1 MAFDAFLKIGSGP
14 DVKGESTDDKHKNE
28 IEIASFSF
36 GASNPSTI
44 GSGTGGTGG
53 GKVSIS
59 SLNVMKKTDKS
70 SAMLFQACCAG
81 DHYATATLTLR
92 KAGGKSPLE
101 YLIYTFTE
109 FYVDSVQWSGSAGGG
124 DSTPS
129 ESVSFSFASVHVKY
143 VPQKADGTG
152 DSPIEGGW
160 DVTTNK
166 AK

>member
-1 MAFDAFLKIGSGP
+1 MAFDAFLKIGTGP
-14 DVKGESTDDKHKNE
+14 DVKGESTDGKHAGE

-44 GSGTGGTGG
+44 GSGSTGSGA

-59 SLNVMKKTDKS
+59 TLNIMKKTDKAS
-70 SAMLFQACCAG
+70 PVLFQTCCAG
-81 DHYATATLTLR
+81 NHYATATLTVR
-92 KAGGKSPLE
+92 KAGGKTPLE
-101 YLIYTFTE
+101 YLIYTLTE
-109 FYVDSVQWSGSAGGG
+109 VYVDSIQWSGSAGG
-124 DSTPS
+124 DDRPS
-129 ESVSFSFASVHVKY
+129 ESLSLSFASVHVKY

-160 DVTTNK
+160 DVTTNQ